1 MAVIQMNRHIPVM
14 LDEAIDYLRVRPDG
28 TYVDMTLG
36 GGGHARAIL
45 DALDGGRLIAFDKDA
60 DAIKKAKKKLNDD
73 KRLTIVQSD
82 FRHLKDVLGHMGI
95 NRVDGILF
103 DLGVSS
109 FQFDIPERGFSYRY
123 DAPLDMRMDQDQAL
137 TARDVVNTYD
147 DRQLS
152 DILFKYGEERY
163 AKRIARTIVEQR
175 KDKPIE
181 TTFDLVDVIKQA
193 LPERVLRSKGHPAKQ
208 TFQAIRIEV
217 NDELGALRET
227 LHDAIDVLDVGGR
240 LVTISFHSLED
251 RICKHVFRD
260 YATLNLPKGLPVLN
274 PDPPILKCL
283 TRKVVRPGTSETEE
297 NLRAHSAKLRAVEK
311 QREG

>member
-1 MAVIQMNRHIPVM
+1 MNRHIPVM
-14 LDEAIDYLRVRPDG
+14 LDEAIDFLRVRPNG

-45 DALDGGRLIAFDKDA
+45 DALEDGRLIAFDKDA
-60 DAIKKAKKKLNDD
+60 DAIEKAKKKLDDD
-73 KRLTIVQSD
+73 KRLTIVRSD
-82 FRHLKDVLGHMGI
+82 FRHLKEVLEQRGI
-95 NRVDGILF
+95 DRVDGILF

-109 FQFDIPERGFSYRY
+109 FQFDIPDRGFSYRF
-123 DAPLDMRMDQDQAL
+123 DAPLDMRMDRSQAFS
-137 TARDVVNTYD
+137 AHDVVNTYD
-147 DRQLS
+147 VRRLS
-152 DILFKYGEERY
+152 DILFKYGEERH

-175 KDKPIE
+175 QAKPIE
-181 TTFDLVDVIKQA
+181 TTFELVDVIKRA

-260 YATLNLPKGLPVLN
+260 FSTLNLPKGLPVLH
-274 PDPPILKCL
+274 PDPPILKRL
-283 TRKVVRPGTSETEE
+283 TRKVVRPKASETEE